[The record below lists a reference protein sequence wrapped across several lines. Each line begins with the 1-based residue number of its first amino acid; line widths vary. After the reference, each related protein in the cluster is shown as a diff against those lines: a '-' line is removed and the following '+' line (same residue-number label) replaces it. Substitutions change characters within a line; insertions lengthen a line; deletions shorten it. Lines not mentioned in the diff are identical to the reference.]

1 MESEIEF
8 QSEELDALRLKLSTL
23 RELMI
28 HENEVSEFRTNLASL
43 VRASECQLSNIIV
56 EETYE
61 RPWKIGAGLHQTG
74 DAVDP
79 DDFEELPYIL
89 QTRPVKTE
97 VTGVF
102 ERIQE
107 FIESVKQL
115 PQIMR
120 TTSLRLRREDS
131 LSVRLNWTIEL
142 FCVVS
147 APEPEWEDE

>member
-1 MESEIEF
+1 MSHSKTGELFQQRSNRTVVFSGCSLLAVCCVSPLILECLEASGDRHGAQAAVAEIPELESEIEF

-74 DAVDP
+74 DADDP

-89 QTRPVKTE
+89 QHHQQ
-97 VTGVF
+97 VF
-102 ERIQE
+102 
-107 FIESVKQL
+107 
-115 PQIMR
+115 
-120 TTSLRLRREDS
+120 
-131 LSVRLNWTIEL
+131 VRQ
-142 FCVVS
+142 
-147 APEPEWEDE
+147 